1 MASTFVTA
9 AYAVLAV
16 ATVAGLLAYPSLP
29 ERMAVHFG
37 VGGQPDGY
45 APRLFGVL
53 VVPVVGL
60 VVLGVM
66 QQVSTPADPIPDAF
80 LLALAAFLA
89 YVHGVVLAWNLGYRF
104 NVLYAILPVTGVFL
118 VVTFSLV
125 GLL

>member
-37 VGGQPDGY
+37 LGGQPDGY

-53 VVPVVGL
+53 VVPVLGL
-60 VVLGVM
+60 VVLEVM
-66 QQVSTPADPIPDAF
+66 QRASTTADPIPSTF
-80 LLALAAFLA
+80 LFALAAFLA

-125 GLL
+125 GLV